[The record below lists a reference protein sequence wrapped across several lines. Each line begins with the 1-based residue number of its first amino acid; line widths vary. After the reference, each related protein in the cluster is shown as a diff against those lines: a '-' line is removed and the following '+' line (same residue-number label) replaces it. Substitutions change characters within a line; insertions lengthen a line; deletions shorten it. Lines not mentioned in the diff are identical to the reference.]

1 MYKFLNQIQLRFISC
16 FEHFVVIGL
25 DAAGSF
31 YCFDAINKTVP
42 YSNDPKL
49 NEWTNEWT
57 SGWMNEWMKT
67 YEKNMLNDWQIYSAV
82 KLND

>member
-57 SGWMNEWMKT
+57 TEWMNEWMNENILK
-67 YEKNMLNDWQIYSAV
+67 KHV
-82 KLND
+82 KWLTDLLSC